1 MRLTLKNKKFKQ
13 LSAYYKPHFK
23 VFFADLLFS
32 ILAAI
37 TAVTIPLL
45 VRYIQT
51 NLTVWNAS
59 VAARNILLVVAVM
72 LALLLIEMYS
82 TFFISYYGH
91 VMGAKIEYDMRN
103 RLFSHYQ
110 ELSFSF
116 FDNQK
121 VGQLMSRVTN
131 DLFDISEMLHH
142 GPEEI
147 VISAIKLFGSLSV
160 LLIINWKLALVAF
173 LPVPFMLVFAVSYNS
188 KMKKAFV
195 RNRARIAD
203 VNATIEDSLSGIR
216 VVQSFANEELEVNKF
231 KRDNANFVAS
241 KKNSYHYM
249 SVYFTSLGA
258 MTTLITI
265 LVAGGGGLLML
276 SGDVNLSDFI
286 IFLLYIGNFTD
297 PIKKLVALTEQL
309 QNGLSGYERFTEMMD
324 IEPEICDLPDA
335 VELPDVRGD
344 IAFENVSFSY
354 NENELVFE
362 NLNLQVPAGE
372 YVALVGPSGV
382 GKTTLCSLIPRFYD
396 VSSGSLSI
404 DGYDVRKVTLDSL
417 RSQIGVVQQD
427 IYLFSGTVMDNI
439 RYGRPLAS
447 DEDVIEASK
456 LAGAFEFINNLP
468 EGFNTDIGHHGVRLS
483 GGQKQR
489 LAIARV
495 FLKNPKIL
503 IFDEATSALDNESE
517 RLVQASLERL
527 AKERTTF
534 VIAHRLSTVLNAN
547 RILVLSHEGI
557 VEQGTH
563 AQLMQLNGVYA
574 SLYRSAEI

>member
-1 MRLTLKNKKFKQ
+1 MKNKKLRQ
-13 LSAYYKPHFK
+13 LSAYYKPHLK
-23 VFFADLLFS
+23 VFFADLFFS
-32 ILAAI
+32 ILAAL

-51 NLTVWNAS
+51 NLTVWNS
-59 VAARNILLVVAVM
+59 SAAVRNILLVVAVM
-72 LALLLIEMYS
+72 LALMLVEMYS

-147 VISAIKLFGSLSV
+147 VISAIKLFGSLTV

-173 LPVPFMLVFAVSYNS
+173 LPVPFMLAFAVSYNS
-188 KMKKAFV
+188 RMKKAFV

-216 VVQSFANEELEVNKF
+216 VVQSFANEKLEVDKF

-276 SGDVNLSDFI
+276 SGDVSLSDFV

-324 IEPEICDLPDA
+324 IEPEISDSPDA
-335 VELPDVRGD
+335 VEISDVKGD
-344 IAFENVSFSY
+344 IAFENVSFAY

-362 NLNLQVPAGE
+362 NLNLRVPAGE
-372 YVALVGPSGV
+372 YVALVGSSGV

-396 VSSGSLSI
+396 VSSGRLTL
-404 DGYDVRKVTLDSL
+404 DGHDVRDITLDSL
-417 RSQIGVVQQD
+417 RSQIGIVQQD

-439 RYGRPLAS
+439 RYGRPQAA

-456 LAGAFEFINNLP
+456 LAGAYEFIQNLP
-468 EGFNTDIGHHGVRLS
+468 DGFNTDIGHRGVRLS

-495 FLKNPKIL
+495 FLKDPKIL

-534 VIAHRLSTVLNAN
+534 VIAHRLSTVLNAQ
-547 RILVLSHEGI
+547 RILVLSREGI

>member
-1 MRLTLKNKKFKQ
+1 MKNKKFRQ
-13 LSAYYKPHFK
+13 LAVYYKPHLK
-23 VFFADLLFS
+23 VFFADLFFS
-32 ILAAI
+32 ILAAL

-59 VAARNILLVVAVM
+59 VAVRNILLVVAVM

-82 TFFISYYGH
+82 TYFISYYGH

-142 GPEEI
+142 GPEEV
-147 VISAIKLFGSLSV
+147 VISAIKLFGSLTV

-173 LPVPFMLVFAVSYNS
+173 LPVPFMLAFAVSYNH

-216 VVQSFANEELEVNKF
+216 VVQSFANEKLEVDKF
-231 KRDNANFVAS
+231 KRDNASFVAS

-265 LVAGGGGLLML
+265 LVGGGGGLLML
-276 SGDVNLSDFI
+276 SGDVSLSDFI

-324 IEPEICDLPDA
+324 IEPEISDSPDA
-335 VELPDVRGD
+335 VEISDVKGD
-344 IAFENVSFSY
+344 IAFENVSFAY

-362 NLNLQVPAGE
+362 NLNLRVPAGE
-372 YVALVGPSGV
+372 YVALVGSSGV

-396 VSSGSLSI
+396 VSSGRLTL
-404 DGYDVRKVTLDSL
+404 DGHDVRDITLDSL
-417 RSQIGVVQQD
+417 RSQIGIVQQD

-439 RYGRPLAS
+439 RYGRPQAS

-456 LAGAFEFINNLP
+456 LAGAYEFIQNLP
-468 EGFNTDIGHHGVRLS
+468 DGFNTDVGHRGVRLS

-495 FLKNPKIL
+495 FLKNPRIL

-534 VIAHRLSTVLNAN
+534 VIAHRLSTVLNAQ
-547 RILVLSHEGI
+547 RILVLSREGI

-563 AQLMQLNGVYA
+563 AELMQLNGVYA

>member
-1 MRLTLKNKKFKQ
+1 MKNKKFRQ
-13 LSAYYKPHFK
+13 LSAYYKPHLK
-23 VFFADLLFS
+23 VFFADLFFS
-32 ILAAI
+32 ILAAL

-45 VRYIQT
+45 VRYIQS
-51 NLTVWNAS
+51 NLTVWSAS
-59 VAARNILLVVAVM
+59 VAVRNILLVVAVM

-147 VISAIKLFGSLSV
+147 VISAIKLFGSLTV

-173 LPVPFMLVFAVSYNS
+173 FPVPFMLVFAVSYNR
-188 KMKKAFV
+188 KMKNAFV

-216 VVQSFANEELEVNKF
+216 VVQSFANEKLEVDKF
-231 KRDNANFVAS
+231 KRDNASFVAS

-258 MTTLITI
+258 MTTMITI

-276 SGDVNLSDFI
+276 SGDIFLSDFI

-324 IEPEICDLPDA
+324 IEPEISDSPDA
-335 VELPDVRGD
+335 VEISDVKGD
-344 IAFENVSFSY
+344 IAFEDVSFAY

-362 NLNLQVPAGE
+362 NLNLRVPAGE
-372 YVALVGPSGV
+372 YVALVGSSGV

-396 VSSGSLSI
+396 VSSGRLTL
-404 DGYDVRKVTLDSL
+404 DGHDVRDITLDSL
-417 RSQIGVVQQD
+417 RSQIGIVQQD

-439 RYGRPLAS
+439 RYGRPQAS

-456 LAGAFEFINNLP
+456 LAGAYDFIQHLP
-468 EGFNTDIGHHGVRLS
+468 DGFNTDVGHRGVRLS

-534 VIAHRLSTVLNAN
+534 VIAHRLSTVLNAQ
-547 RILVLSHEGI
+547 RILVLSREGI